1 MAETR
6 DVEEVIDLVVL
17 EQFVAR
23 FPQGSSQVGTVPLPS
38 LAQAIQLA
46 EDHLVA
52 CPGVSEPLPN
62 LSLSNPSPHP
72 SALIAC

>member
-23 FPQGSSQVGTVPLPS
+23 FPQG
-38 LAQAIQLA
+38 AAK
-46 EDHLVA
+46 
-52 CPGVSEPLPN
+52 
-62 LSLSNPSPHP
+62 
-72 SALIAC
+72 